1 MLDVFANPDAWIAL
15 LTLTFLEIVLGID
28 NIIFISIA
36 AGKLE
41 KQQRKK
47 ATNIGLVL
55 AMAMRILLLFGI
67 TLLTS
72 LKKPFLIFNES
83 WITGGIS
90 GQALIL
96 FGGGL
101 FLLYKS
107 TKEIREKIEDKG
119 HDEREVRSQRS
130 TSLTNAIIQITII
143 NIVFSFDSIL
153 TAIGMTNGI
162 SPNPTDALIIMVVA
176 VVISV
181 LIMMLFAN
189 PVGEFV
195 NKNPSIQ
202 VLGLS
207 FLILI
212 GFMLIAEAAHL
223 SHLIVFDNEI
233 GSIPKGYLY
242 FTIAFSLMVEFF
254 DMRMKKNKGKV
265 PEEKD
270 QKD

>member
-1 MLDVFANPDAWIAL
+1 MFEIFTSPDAWIAL

-41 KQQRKK
+41 KKNRKK

-55 AMAMRILLLFGI
+55 AMAMRIVLLFGI
-67 TLLTS
+67 TWLTS
-72 LKKPFLIFNES
+72 LKKPFIVLSES
-83 WITGGIS
+83 WIHGGIS
-90 GQALIL
+90 WQALIL
-96 FGGGL
+96 FIGGL

-119 HDEREVRSQRS
+119 HDEREVKKGRSK
-130 TSLTNAIIQITII
+130 TLTNAIIQITII

-162 SPNPTDALIIMVVA
+162 SPNPNDALILMIVA

-189 PVGEFV
+189 PVGDFV
-195 NKNPSIQ
+195 NRHPSIQ

-212 GFMLIAEAAHL
+212 GFMLVAEAAHL
-223 SHLIVFDNEI
+223 SHLVILDQEV
-233 GSIPKGYLY
+233 GTIPKGYLY
-242 FTIAFSLMVEFF
+242 FSIAFSLMVEFF
-254 DMRMKKNKGKV
+254 DMRMKKNKK
-265 PEEKD
+265 PSEEIIED
-270 QKD
+270 